1 MHRLGGRYVLWC
13 SSAWWS
19 LTIWIRA
26 LPRGCLIPPAT
37 VSGHWK
43 GLRELKTPPRSTRLL
58 AFCLAGNIIC
68 VWKGFFFVFFFKWKR
83 YIFLKVQ
90 KLTGDCFTLEAGHP
104 AYFLLQSWYFFPKK
118 ELVDTSQCVANTGTE
133 ERNCLFLP
141 PGKAQQ
147 LEAIRRAPHC
157 HCHRKRQQ
165 PGLFSTDQ
173 AFGTWLS
180 AVVCWRHLLWQQQKS

>member
-68 VWKGFFFVFFFKWKR
+68 VWKGFFCFFFKWKR

-118 ELVDTSQCVANTGTE
+118 SLWTQANVWLTQGQ
-133 ERNCLFLP
+133 
-141 PGKAQQ
+141 GKEIAYS
-147 LEAIRRAPHC
+147 C
-157 HCHRKRQQ
+157 H
-165 PGLFSTDQ
+165 Q
-173 AFGTWLS
+173 AKLS
-180 AVVCWRHLLWQQQKS
+180 SWRL